1 MNAYEEIRAIEKNLR
16 DLADRITHFPGQ
28 QIVMLA
34 SRSADGNAVN
44 SRTMLTIE
52 GSPDPYMHTTLNDG
66 TEQLTWKGGSL
77 RPEQFR
83 AGEIPAGCDDSAW
96 IRMQEN
102 QNKRKVHR

>member
-1 MNAYEEIRAIEKNLR
+1 MTAYEEIRTIEKNLR

-34 SRSADGNAVN
+34 SRSADGCSVN
-44 SRTMLTIE
+44 SRTVLTIE
-52 GSPDPYMHTTLNDG
+52 GSQEPYMHTTLNDG

-83 AGEIPAGCDDSAW
+83 PGEIPAGHDDSVW
-96 IRMQEN
+96 IRMQEEHRKK
-102 QNKRKVHR
+102 KRR

>member
-1 MNAYEEIRAIEKNLR
+1 MNAYEEIRGLEESLR
-16 DLADRITHFPGQ
+16 DLAGRITHYPGQ

-34 SRSADGNAVN
+34 SRSADGSAVN

-83 AGEIPAGCDDSAW
+83 PGQIPAGMDNSAW
-96 IRMQEN
+96 IRMQEEHRKKIR
-102 QNKRKVHR
+102 KR